1 MFTVVSALAYELALN
16 YAAYLFVKSC
26 YISHG
31 SNCCNSKRLRMGLFD
46 TAPRGASASASI
58 LFFEVLSNIFLEN
71 RFIREASEERIYFVC
86 AMEIKLKKLAPATP

>member
-1 MFTVVSALAYELALN
+1 MFTVVSALAYELDLN
-16 YAAYLFVKSC
+16 YAAYLLVKSC

-46 TAPRGASASASI
+46 TAPQGASTI

-71 RFIREASEERIYFVC
+71 RFI
-86 AMEIKLKKLAPATP
+86 K